1 MERAMMNEKL
11 IAALD
16 LGSGT
21 VKFAIAEMDE
31 NGPVIIGFG
40 SVLSKGVDRGAIVD
54 LEKASESIL
63 KAKEQAENMSGKK
76 VTTVIATVS
85 GIHINSVN
93 NKGTIIVSRE
103 GREITKEDVRRAE
116 ESAKVIM
123 LQPNQEIIH
132 VLPRQFI
139 IDGQDGIRNP
149 VGMAGIKFEEEV
161 HIVTGS
167 STVLRN
173 IKKSVRNAGL
183 DVGEF
188 VLQSFASSYSVLR
201 DEEKELGVT
210 LIDLGAG
217 TADIISFAEGNIQF
231 TEIFPMAGMYITRDL
246 AYMLKIPLN
255 QAEEIKKKYG
265 FVRIEGDEEVEGEIE
280 VKGISGN
287 KNVTVSKKQIGDII
301 TFRVEEILENIR
313 FQLTKEGYWSNM
325 NAGVVLTGGS
335 ANLKGI
341 DKKAQEILEVP
352 VRIGYPGDEG
362 TSIGSIR
369 KPENAAIVGLINYA
383 KAKGS
388 SGKRSFENWKDLSWL
403 KDIFGF

>member
-1 MERAMMNEKL
+1 MNEKL

-21 VKFAIAEMDE
+21 VKFAIAELDD
-31 NGPVIIGFG
+31 NGPVIVGFG
-40 SVLSKGVDRGAIVD
+40 AALSRGVDRGAVVD
-54 LEKASESIL
+54 LEKASESIA
-63 KAKEQAENMSGKK
+63 KAREQAENMCGKK
-76 VTTVIATVS
+76 VSTVFSTVS

-93 NKGTIIVSRE
+93 NKGTIVVSRE

-139 IDGQDGIRNP
+139 IDGQGGIRNP
-149 VGMAGIKFEEEV
+149 IGMAGIKFEEEV

-173 IKKSVRNAGL
+173 IKRSVRNAGL
-183 DVGEF
+183 EVGEF
-188 VLQSFASSYSVLR
+188 VLQSFASSYSALR
-201 DEEKELGVT
+201 EEEKELGVT

-231 TEIFPMAGMYITRDL
+231 TEIFPMAGTYITRDL
-246 AYMLKIPLN
+246 AYVLKIPLN
-255 QAEEIKKKYG
+255 KAEEIKKKYG
-265 FVRIEGDEEVEGEIE
+265 FVITNDDEVEGEVE
-280 VKGISGN
+280 VEGIAGN
-287 KNVTVSKKQIGDII
+287 KNVTVPKMQIGEII
-301 TFRVEEILENIR
+301 TSRVEEIFENIR
-313 FQLTKEGYWSNM
+313 FQLTKKGYWSNM
-325 NAGVVLTGGS
+325 NAGIVLTGGS
-335 ANLKGI
+335 ANLQGI
-341 DKKAQEILEVP
+341 DKKAQEILELP

-362 TSIGSIR
+362 VSIGAIK

-383 KAKGS
+383 KSKGIS
-388 SGKRSFENWKDLSWL
+388 RKHSFGEWKDLSWL